1 MTFHRGE
8 ALENGENFIVS
19 LVLYGEGEPV
29 CKKERLSEEVELLW
43 ELNGQ
48 QALSR
53 CLVEMDGFTSYSD
66 SDSDGVRDRF
76 DALPFDPTET
86 LDSDLDG
93 IGNNADTDDDG
104 DGLSDLVEGESGLN
118 PLTPDT
124 DGDGVIDGQDAF
136 PTEASE
142 ALDTDGD
149 GIGNNADIDDDGDK
163 IADAVDLDPLDA
175 TVPPHCFWGANNW
188 GECKWQ

>member
-1 MTFHRGE
+1 MNFYQGE

-19 LVLYGEGEPV
+19 LMLYGEGEPI
-29 CKKERLSEEVELLW
+29 CKKERLSGENELLW
-43 ELNGQ
+43 ELKGE

-66 SDSDGVRDRF
+66 SDSDGIRDRF

-175 TVPPHCFWGANNW
+175 TVPPPCLWGANNW
-188 GECKWQ
+188 GECKWN

>member
-1 MTFHRGE
+1 M
-8 ALENGENFIVS
+8 
-19 LVLYGEGEPV
+19 
-29 CKKERLSEEVELLW
+29 
-43 ELNGQ
+43 
-48 QALSR
+48 
-53 CLVEMDGFTSYSD
+53 
-66 SDSDGVRDRF
+66 
-76 DALPFDPTET
+76 
-86 LDSDLDG
+86 
-93 IGNNADTDDDG
+93 
-104 DGLSDLVEGESGLN
+104 VEGESGLN

-175 TVPPHCFWGANNW
+175 TVPPPCLWGANNW
-188 GECKWQ
+188 GECKWN

>member
-1 MTFHRGE
+1 MGVKGE
-8 ALENGENFIVS
+8 
-19 LVLYGEGEPV
+19 
-29 CKKERLSEEVELLW
+29 
-43 ELNGQ
+43 

-175 TVPPHCFWGANNW
+175 TVPPPAYGV
-188 GECKWQ
+188 Q